1 MMTRDQ
7 FNAALDRHGGDLSRW
22 PAQLRQE
29 AETLIAGDAG
39 AAADFAR
46 AERLDALLA
55 AATAPSPVD
64 AALIGRIV
72 SPPGPAHGEAVLRP
86 TRRLIGL
93 ASAAM
98 AATLVV
104 GFIAGAALPADQ
116 SSDAIAALLFSGADV
131 DIGGGLQ

>member
-22 PAQLRQE
+22 PAVLRQE
-29 AETLIAGDAG
+29 AETLVASDAG
-39 AAADFAR
+39 AAAEFAR
-46 AERLDALLA
+46 AERLDALLTE
-55 AATAPSPVD
+55 ATAPSAID
-64 AALIGRIV
+64 SALIGRIV
-72 SPPGPAHGEAVLRP
+72 SRPGARHGEAVLRP

-98 AATLVV
+98 AATLVI
-104 GFIAGAALPADQ
+104 GFIAGAVLPADQ

-131 DIGGGLQ
+131 DIGGGLL

>member
-1 MMTRDQ
+1 MTRDQ

-22 PAQLRQE
+22 PAALRQE
-29 AETLIAGDAG
+29 AGTLVAGDAG
-39 AAADFAR
+39 AAADLAR

-72 SPPGPAHGEAVLRP
+72 SRPATTHGEAVLRP
-86 TRRLIGL
+86 TRRLIGF
-93 ASAAM
+93 AAAAM
-98 AATLVV
+98 AATLAV
-104 GFIAGAALPADQ
+104 GFIAGALLPADQ

-131 DIGGGLQ
+131 DIDGGLL